1 MKTLIRRKEK
11 GEGRKFV
18 RKRFCELAKRNLN
31 SNNPG
36 RKSGRE
42 RRKEKGERRKEKG
55 ERS

>member
-42 RRKEKGERRKEKG
+42 RRKEKGVKIYE
-55 ERS
+55 